1 MTTLNKMIV
10 FLGATSGGRHH
21 DYSLLKQAFAP
32 EMPWF
37 EWITLLVDLGFQ
49 GIQTD
54 YEGEDIQ
61 IPHKKPRKSKH
72 NPDPQLSL
80 EQKQD
85 NQSLSRVRVLV
96 ENAIAGLKR
105 FNILTHIFRN
115 RAEGFED
122 DVIFVCAGLWNFY
135 LS

>member
-1 MTTLNKMIV
+1 
-10 FLGATSGGRHH
+10 
-21 DYSLLKQAFAP
+21 
-32 EMPWF
+32 MPWF

-49 GIQTD
+49 GIQAD
-54 YEGEDIQ
+54 YEGDDIQ

-72 NPDPQLSL
+72 NPNPQLSL
-80 EQKQD
+80 EQKQA
-85 NQSLSRVRVLV
+85 NQALSRVRVLV

-115 RAEGFED
+115 RTEGFED